1 MAETYKY
8 FDPALATRLGN
19 LNLIARSVVEGFI
32 AGLHRSPYRGFSLEF
47 SEHRDYVK
55 GDDPKHIDWRAYCR
69 SERLYVK
76 QYEEETNMRA
86 YILLDASGSMGYGS
100 GELTKLEYA
109 CYLAAALAYL
119 MIRQQDSV
127 GLVVF
132 DQDIRSFLA
141 PHSTP
146 VHFKRLLGELDQL
159 RPKKTGGVP
168 SERHKPGS
176 SPFSQTFH
184 DLANHLKRRGL
195 IVVISDLLDDPLVV
209 LKGIRH
215 FRHRQHEV
223 IVFHLFDHAELAFP
237 FEGLAEFRDLET
249 GARLQVDPLSV
260 REDYMARITDF
271 INTYR
276 RDCAESRVDYLEVD
290 TQTPYDKL
298 LLTYLTK
305 RAKLG

>member
-1 MAETYKY
+1 MARTYKY
-8 FDPALATRLGN
+8 FDPVLATRLGN

-32 AGLHRSPYRGFSLEF
+32 SGLHRSPYHGFSLEF

-55 GDDPKHIDWRAYCR
+55 GDDPRHIDWRAFCR

-76 QYEEETNMRA
+76 QYEEETNLRA
-86 YILLDASGSMGYGS
+86 YIMLDSSASMGYRS
-100 GELTKLEYA
+100 GELSKLQYG

-132 DQDIRSFLA
+132 DQDIRTFLA

-146 VHFKRLLGELDQL
+146 AHFKRLLGHLDNL
-159 RPKKTGGVP
+159 
-168 SERHKPGS
+168 EPGAPTDIS
-176 SPFSQTFH
+176 TTFH
-184 DLANHLKRRGL
+184 NLANHLKRRGL
-195 IVVISDLLDDPLVV
+195 IIVISDLLDDPRVV
-209 LKGIRH
+209 LRGIRH

-223 IVFHLFDHAELAFP
+223 IVFHLMDHDEMTFP
-237 FEGLAEFRDLET
+237 FGELAEFRDMET
-249 GARLQVDPLSV
+249 GVRLQVEPTSV
-260 REDYMARITDF
+260 REDYLDQVKEF
-271 INTYR
+271 IDTYR
-276 RDCAESRVDYLEVD
+276 RDCAECRVDYLEID
-290 TQTPYDKL
+290 TTTPYDAL

>member
-1 MAETYKY
+1 MPKTYQY

-86 YILLDASGSMGYGS
+86 YILLDASASMGYGT
-100 GELTKLEYA
+100 GKLTKLQYG

-146 VHFKRLLGELDQL
+146 AHFKRLLGYLDAVQ
-159 RPKKTGGVP
+159 PGAKTGI
-168 SERHKPGS
+168 SR
-176 SPFSQTFH
+176 TFH
-184 DLANHLKRRGL
+184 NLANHLKRRGL
-195 IVVISDLLDDPLVV
+195 IVVISDLLDEPLVV

-223 IVFHLFDHAELAFP
+223 IVFHLFDHAELTFP
-237 FEGLAEFRDLET
+237 FEQLAEFQDLET
-249 GARLQVDPLSV
+249 GARLQVDPVAV
-260 REDYMARITDF
+260 REEYVTRIREF
-271 INTYR
+271 IDTYR
-276 RDCAESRVDYLEVD
+276 RDCAESRVDYLEID
-290 TQTPYDKL
+290 TDTPYDHL
-298 LLTYLTK
+298 LLSYLTK